1 MGKLKKDIQAA
12 FEASIGGNSDKI
24 KQLATDL
31 ETAIEKFIINQ
42 TFRVDKLSMTHKG
55 LETLPIL
62 PIMTD
67 ATGAIPLITTA
78 IGAPIM
84 PISVPNRKI
93 SIFSMG
99 VDKYGGASDNPIE
112 KCEAQS
118 NASEVRLR
126 EDEVNRD
133 YK

>member
-1 MGKLKKDIQAA
+1 MALKEDIQKV
-12 FEASIGGNSDKI
+12 FEKSIGGDSDNIEK
-24 KQLATDL
+24 LAEGL
-31 ETAIEKFIINQ
+31 STAIEKFITKQ

-62 PIMTD
+62 PIMRD

-84 PISVPNRKI
+84 PISVPTRKI

-99 VDKYGGASDNPIE
+99 VDKDGGESDNPIQNG
-112 KCEAQS
+112 EAQS
-118 NASEVRLR
+118 NLSEVRLR
-126 EDEVNRD
+126 EDEVNRN
-133 YK
+133 Y

>member
-1 MGKLKKDIQAA
+1 MALKEDIQKV
-12 FEASIGGNSDKI
+12 FEDSIGGESDNIEK
-24 KQLATDL
+24 LAEGL
-31 ETAIEKFIINQ
+31 STAIEKFIINQ

-84 PISVPNRKI
+84 PISVPTRKI
-93 SIFSMG
+93 SIFSIG
-99 VDKYGGASDNPIE
+99 VDKDGGESDNPIQNG
-112 KCEAQS
+112 EAQS
-118 NASEVRLR
+118 NLSEVRLR
-126 EDEVNRD
+126 EDEVNRN
-133 YK
+133 Y

>member
-1 MGKLKKDIQAA
+1 MALKEDIQKV
-12 FEASIGGNSDKI
+12 FEDSIGGESDNIEK
-24 KQLATDL
+24 LAEGL
-31 ETAIEKFIINQ
+31 STAIEKFIIKQ

-67 ATGAIPLITTA
+67 ATGAIPLITTP
-78 IGAPIM
+78 IGANIM
-84 PISVPNRKI
+84 PIQVPTRKI

-99 VDKYGGASDNPIE
+99 VDKDGGASDNPIQ
-112 KCEAQS
+112 KGEAQS

-126 EDEVNRD
+126 EDEVNRN

>member
-1 MGKLKKDIQAA
+1 MALKEDIQKV
-12 FEASIGGNSDKI
+12 FEDSIGGESDNIEK
-24 KQLATDL
+24 LAEGL
-31 ETAIEKFIINQ
+31 STAIEKFIINQ

-84 PISVPNRKI
+84 PISVPTRKI
-93 SIFSMG
+93 SIFSIG
-99 VDKYGGASDNPIE
+99 VDKDGGESDNPIQNG
-112 KCEAQS
+112 EAQS
-118 NASEVRLR
+118 NSSEVRLR
-126 EDEVNRD
+126 EGEVNRN
-133 YK
+133 Y

>member
-1 MGKLKKDIQAA
+1 MALKEDIQKV
-12 FEASIGGNSDKI
+12 FEDSIGGESDNIEK
-24 KQLATDL
+24 LAEGL
-31 ETAIEKFIINQ
+31 STAIEKFITKQ

-84 PISVPNRKI
+84 PISVPTRKI
-93 SIFSMG
+93 LTFSMG
-99 VDKYGGASDNPIE
+99 VDKDGGASDNPIE
-112 KCEAQS
+112 KGEAQS

-126 EDEVNRD
+126 ENEVNRD

>member
-1 MGKLKKDIQAA
+1 MGKLKEDIQQA
-12 FEASIGGNSDKI
+12 FENSIDGNSDRI
-24 KQLATDL
+24 TQLAIDL
-31 ETAIEKFIINQ
+31 EKAIEDFIVNQ

-84 PISVPNRKI
+84 PISVH
-93 SIFSMG
+93 
-99 VDKYGGASDNPIE
+99 
-112 KCEAQS
+112 
-118 NASEVRLR
+118 
-126 EDEVNRD
+126 
-133 YK
+133 